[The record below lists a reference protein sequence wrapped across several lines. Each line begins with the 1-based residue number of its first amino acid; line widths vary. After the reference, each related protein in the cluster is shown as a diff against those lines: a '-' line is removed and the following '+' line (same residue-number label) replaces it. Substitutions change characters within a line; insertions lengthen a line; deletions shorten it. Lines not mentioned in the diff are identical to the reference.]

1 MAEPSESRNSSGCN
15 RRGSA
20 LVDLIACSGSTQELD
35 GMDFVKALDELRDI
49 PELKDA
55 MALLELNQTANQKEL
70 GELLGCSKSA
80 IAVKLTD
87 MKAQIREHASE
98 WIRETVCDPE
108 PEISDAI
115 TSEQQRS
122 VPKPVPVKVLVAAGN
137 HEPQAELM
145 TDDCSFSGQQ
155 HEELERLVSDVQ
167 ETPEVEVEAEVKAEP
182 RRRGRK
188 PRAAAPVV
196 TEELKLIV
204 GGKHEVHGSAAAIAE
219 LLKQLG

>member
-1 MAEPSESRNSSGCN
+1 M
-15 RRGSA
+15 
-20 LVDLIACSGSTQELD
+20 
-35 GMDFVKALDELRDI
+35 
-49 PELKDA
+49 
-55 MALLELNQTANQKEL
+55 
-70 GELLGCSKSA
+70 
-80 IAVKLTD
+80 
-87 MKAQIREHASE
+87 
-98 WIRETVCDPE
+98 
-108 PEISDAI
+108 SDAI

-122 VPKPVPVKVLVAAGN
+122 YLNHACEGIGGGSN

-155 HEELERLVSDVQ
+155 HEELERLVADVQ

-196 TEELKLIV
+196 PEELKLIV